1 MHASYLP
8 MHESPSARYVRQMQ
22 TWMNPGLDFSQEKA
36 AEKERIAR
44 LFGKA
49 LPPVQAQH

>member
-1 MHASYLP
+1 
-8 MHESPSARYVRQMQ
+8 MHESPPARYLRQMQ
-22 TWMNPGLDFSQEKA
+22 TWMNPGLEFSQEKA

-49 LPPVQAQH
+49 SLPAQAQH

>member
-1 MHASYLP
+1 MFDRSIHEPPSASYLRRI
-8 MHESPSARYVRQMQ
+8 E
-22 TWMNPGLDFSQEKA
+22 TWMNPGLEFSQEKA

-49 LPPVQAQH
+49 SLPAQAKH

>member
-1 MHASYLP
+1 MFERPIRQPSDAEYLR
-8 MHESPSARYVRQMQ
+8 MVE
-22 TWMNPGLDFSQEKA
+22 TWMNPGLEFSQEKA

-49 LPPVQAQH
+49 SLSAQAQH